1 MSDKNKDSKGGTE
14 MNKVVND
21 QESAEMLGVAPQTLR
36 NWRSLRKGP
45 PYLKVGRAVRYRQ
58 EDLIAYLDKRRI
70 DPEKV

>member
-14 MNKVVND
+14 MKVVND
-21 QESAEMLGVAPQTLR
+21 QESAEILGVAPQTLR

-45 PYLKVGRAVRYRQ
+45 PYLKIGRVVRYRE